1 MSSDYG
7 QQAFP
12 MSWSELRELVQPT
25 LCPILA
31 MLQPDPGGALV
42 PTEEILLKLERA
54 VHQLT
59 GAAVCFGGLWQTP
72 TGRCIVNVDAVP
84 EHEVGAQPP
93 IESACAGCP
102 QFAVCGQGERPAP
115 GGLCA
120 QPTSCLDYAAACADY
135 ALSGGV

>member
-93 IESACAGCP
+93 IES
-102 QFAVCGQGERPAP
+102 V
-115 GGLCA
+115 
-120 QPTSCLDYAAACADY
+120 CADARNSPFAAKGSGRRLGVC
-135 ALSGGV
+135 ALSQPVVWTMRQRVLTTL